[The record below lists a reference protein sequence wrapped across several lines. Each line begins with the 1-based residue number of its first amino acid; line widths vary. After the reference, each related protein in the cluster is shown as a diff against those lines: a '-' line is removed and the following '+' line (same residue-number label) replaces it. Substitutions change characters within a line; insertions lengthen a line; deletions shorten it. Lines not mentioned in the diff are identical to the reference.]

1 MKDKQ
6 YIIGFDDYSEG
17 YLKRQFVNTD
27 DLGEYWFWIEE
38 DPSIE
43 ENMKF
48 YRLEEIDKRIA
59 LVKMQQTQ
67 RNCLLKEKYDEI
79 KKLKKKIYIL
89 SVNVKELEKERAD
102 ISSTHVYEKGRIL
115 NPKDSPLYSGPK

>member
-6 YIIGFDDYSEG
+6 YIIGYDDHSEG

-38 DPSIE
+38 NPSIK

-79 KKLKKKIYIL
+79 KKLKKKI
-89 SVNVKELEKERAD
+89 KELEKERAD